1 MVAAV
6 DVVTAGVLERMAK
19 PTERVVHQAGR
30 DFNTEEAVRFIY
42 FFVYT
47 FNLLSV
53 YRFFFFTL
61 SFSFFFNF
69 QHLCR
74 FSQLYAITMI
84 QINCK
89 NQSSKA

>member
-42 FFVYT
+42 LFIHLICYLFIDFSFLLYHFLFFSI
-47 FNLLSV
+47 FNIYV
-53 YRFFFFTL
+53 DFL
-61 SFSFFFNF
+61 SFMPL
-69 QHLCR
+69 Q
-74 FSQLYAITMI
+74 
-84 QINCK
+84 
-89 NQSSKA
+89 